1 MFIPETDP
9 PAALGTVTSTTLLEG
24 LMNPA
29 NATIWRQW
37 IDRYR
42 PVVVRFAQRAGVGED
57 AEDVAQA
64 ALIEFARAY
73 REGRY
78 ERKRGRLR
86 SWLFGI
92 ARHHVLRWR
101 RKRDGEAELVPLPP
115 DRAAPDPLETVWDE
129 EWRVAVVQQCLVAVR
144 GEFSPS
150 TLDAFERFVL
160 GDRAAAEVAAELGL
174 SENAVFGAKRRVLRR
189 LRELE
194 PLMTD
199 VF

>member
-1 MFIPETDP
+1 MTIPETDP

-24 LMNPA
+24 LMDPA

-42 PVVVRFAQRAGVGED
+42 PVVVRFARRAGVGQD

-64 ALIEFARAY
+64 ALTDFARAY

-78 ERKRGRLR
+78 ERERGRLR
-86 SWLFGI
+86 SWLLGI

-101 RKRDGEAELVPLPP
+101 RERAGDPELVPLAAE
-115 DRAAPDPLETVWDE
+115 RAAPDPLEALWDE
-129 EWRVAVVQQCLVAVR
+129 EWRAAVVQQCLLAVR
-144 GEFSPS
+144 GEFEAS
-150 TLDAFERFVL
+150 TLLAFERFVL
-160 GDRAAAEVAAELGL
+160 GDHPAAEVARELGL

-194 PLMTD
+194 PLMND